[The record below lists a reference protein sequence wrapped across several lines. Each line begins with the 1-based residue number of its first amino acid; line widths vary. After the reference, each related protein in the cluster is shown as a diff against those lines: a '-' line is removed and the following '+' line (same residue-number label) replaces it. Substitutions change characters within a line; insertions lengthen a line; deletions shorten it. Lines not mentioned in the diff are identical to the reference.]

1 MKKQLLFCSLA
12 LASSLTA
19 FAEVGDVITNL
30 DQLSNDKCY
39 TILPQDNSR
48 GTWVYNTDDPA
59 HLYSTPKMGIE
70 VDKSSAAQH
79 FAFLKST
86 SGKYYVYSIEG
97 KKFLSY
103 GGGSV
108 VSLSDKLTNANG
120 IASIIPS
127 TGSDQKNYPW
137 VVALNNQQMN
147 LCNAGGLEGSYGIVF
162 YNFSNDVGNCISI
175 TEAATF
181 NSAEAMQKI
190 EEFEAAYTEDNVA
203 AAAEAN
209 TYLSV
214 PGTAVGCYN
223 TDLWNALNEI
233 CGGDG
238 VADIYD
244 ANKSGFQ
251 EALQNLKDAELVD
264 FVSFSNDKVY
274 KIVNKTLSNGYLYA
288 KEGSEYV
295 FASSKGSSLAT
306 TPDSEKW
313 QLHQEDGKYYLYNQ
327 GKRAFVKFNSSAN
340 KWEFTSE
347 PTVINVEK
355 NTDKGPLSVF
365 WIQDADYTGQY
376 QYMHVNTGNVYDT
389 GVVGW
394 ETASDATNYYF
405 AEIPDAEVH
414 QLIGLALKKAKME
427 AQAVIDS
434 YDSEKA
440 NYIGNYS
447 SEAIEALKNAVND
460 VNATAESV
468 NNALLEAKNS
478 RVKPLAGK
486 YYFIL
491 STMSFDD
498 GGVKTIY
505 ENPDGVNVAWH
516 TTEGVASELWQFE
529 QEEGGDGDYYIKSGN
544 TGKYITLNPGAATGT
559 IQTASSTPFRFT
571 EQGNDNV
578 TFGLQAWNEAN
589 SDKGTLVL
597 QTGNSWGAVAGAGN
611 ESGNYIGTYNEFG
624 ANRPTQWNIIEADH
638 VNVAIGETGYATA
651 YFPFAVTIPAG
662 VTAYT
667 VAAAADGV
675 ATLSK
680 LSGTIPANTGVV
692 LSGTANTPCTFEFA
706 ADAAA
711 VDGNMLKG
719 MTIATA
725 VPAETKAYI
734 LANGSKGVGF
744 YLLSQDDRT
753 IAANKAYLIVDD
765 AAAPSAFSLKLDG
778 GLTGIEGVE
787 NVAGK
792 APAYDLQGRRLPQ
805 VPTKGLYIQNGK
817 KVIK

>member
-12 LASSLTA
+12 LASSMTA

-48 GTWVYNTDDPA
+48 GTWVYNTADPA
-59 HLYSTPKMGIE
+59 HLYSTLKMGIE
-70 VDKSSAAQH
+70 VDNSSAAQH

-108 VSLSDKLTNANG
+108 VSLIDKLANANG

-127 TGSDQKNYPW
+127 TGSDKDYPW

-147 LCNAGGLEGSYGIVF
+147 LCNTGGVNDSYGIVF
-162 YNFSNDVGNCISI
+162 YNFSDDVGNCISI

-190 EEFEAAYTEDNVA
+190 EDFEAAYTEDNVA

-223 TDLWNALNEI
+223 TELWNALNEI

-244 ANKSGFQ
+244 ASKSGFQ

-274 KIVNKTLSNGYLYA
+274 KLVNKTTSNGYLYA
-288 KEGSEYV
+288 KDGSEYV
-295 FASSKGSSLAT
+295 FVSSKSSSLAT

-313 QLHQEDGKYYLYNQ
+313 QLHQENGKYYLYNQ

-340 KWEFTSE
+340 KWEFTSK

-355 NTDKGPLSVF
+355 NTEKGPLSVF

-376 QYMHVNTGNVYDT
+376 QYMHVNTGNVYET

-414 QLIGLALKKAKME
+414 QLIDLALKKAKIE

-434 YDSEKA
+434 YDSSKA
-440 NYIGNYS
+440 KYIGNYS
-447 SEAIEALKNAVND
+447 SEAIETLQNAVND
-460 VNATAESV
+460 ENATAESV
-468 NNALLEAKNS
+468 NNALLETENL
-478 RVKPLAGK
+478 RVKPQFGK

-491 STMSFDD
+491 NTMSFDD
-498 GGVKTIY
+498 GEVKTIY
-505 ENPDGVNVAWH
+505 ENPDGTNVAWH

-544 TGKYITLNPGAATGT
+544 TGKYITLTPGASTGT
-559 IQTASSTPFRFT
+559 IQTVSSTPFRFI

-597 QTGNSWGAVAGAGN
+597 QTGNTWGTVAGVGD
-611 ESGNYIGTYNEFG
+611 ESGNYIGTYNDFG
-624 ANRPTQWNIIEADH
+624 AKYPTKWNVVEASG
-638 VNVAIGETGYATA
+638 VKLAIGGTGYATA

-667 VAAAADGV
+667 VTAAANGV

-692 LSGTANTPCTFEFA
+692 LSGAANTPCTFEFA
-706 ADAAA
+706 PDAAA
-711 VDGNMLKG
+711 VEGNLLKG

-725 VPAETKAYI
+725 VPADTKAYI
-734 LANGSKGVGF
+734 LTEGSTGLGF
-744 YLLSQDDRT
+744 YRLADDDRT
-753 IAANKAYLIVDD
+753 IAANKAYLVVDD
-765 AAAPSAFSLKLDG
+765 ATSSFSLKLDG
-778 GLTGIEGVE
+778 NLTGIEGIE
-787 NVAGK
+787 NASGN

-805 VPTKGLYIQNGK
+805 VPVKGLYIQNGK
-817 KVIK
+817 KMMK